1 VYHIRYG
8 EVYWTMM
15 DPVPLDSQ
23 LVDRFRGKVMAIVGF
38 EADQVSN
45 IIITSLSHEILPLFL
60 STGYIPEAYKTFG
73 TLR

>member
-1 VYHIRYG
+1 VHHIRYG

-45 IIITSLSHEILPLFL
+45 IILTSQSHEILPLFF
-60 STGYIPEAYKTFG
+60 STNYIPEAYKTFR
-73 TLR
+73 TLL